1 MCVDELRAL
10 DPEERRTWSDASG
23 DSNHGKEGVV
33 FVSDTSLTIR
43 VSRSTHELLR
53 GLADKSN
60 ATITAVV
67 DEAVRDLQ
75 RKKFWADFNARC
87 AAIQADPEAQAD
99 LRQEDVAW
107 EATLADGLDEEQH
120 GNEQPKRRGK
130 PGTR

>member
-1 MCVDELRAL
+1 M
-10 DPEERRTWSDASG
+10 
-23 DSNHGKEGVV
+23 
-33 FVSDTSLTIR
+33 SDTSLTIR

-75 RKKFWADFNARC
+75 RKKFWADFNAGC
-87 AAIQADPEAQAD
+87 EAIRADPAAWAD

-107 EATLADGLDEEQH
+107 ESTLADGLEEVQQTDEH
-120 GNEQPKRRGK
+120 PKRRGK